1 MIILNGIY
9 FDKFEVIALAIFILV
24 TIILLFIIS
33 CKSKKIRE
41 LETDLSR
48 SEKLYKME
56 LEGLKEKFQA
66 EFRKEELEKDALRN
80 ERNNYKA
87 QRDFLLEHRNRES
100 NILLLL
106 REYDMIADLKPVEY
120 MLLNGILFVFKD
132 SSHPEI
138 LKESVEKA
146 IMELSQIPVQKKLI
160 PIYRIVIRTYELL
173 PEDKREMEWNIQMVK
188 TMLEAAE
195 GFYE

>member
-87 QRDFLLEHRNRES
+87 QRDFLLERRNRES